1 MTGYLIRN
9 TSTSPKVLGSF
20 GLGLVPQQQQQVAKS
35 FYCVFCRD
43 IASLRMGDFAQFQQ
57 HMEGVHRVHYEY
69 DILLAVNFIE
79 RAEKDA
85 IIERVKR
92 KVGGGG
98 EEEVV
103 VEKKKVEIKPVKNYL
118 RSKLVDPFSKV
129 TIEKITSKIDLTKT
143 TNKTEIFLLLI
154 SLCSFQH

>member
-1 MTGYLIRN
+1 MRQKSSSLHESITMTGHLIRH
-9 TSTSPKVLGSF
+9 TSSSPTMSASF
-20 GLGLVPQQQQQVAKS
+20 GIGLVAHHQQQQVAKS

-98 EEEVV
+98 EEERQVQC
-103 VEKKKVEIKPVKNYL
+103 
-118 RSKLVDPFSKV
+118 DG
-129 TIEKITSKIDLTKT
+129 
-143 TNKTEIFLLLI
+143 
-154 SLCSFQH
+154 SFRRDATCAYCLSA